1 MLEADETSDDSV
13 SIAPAEV
20 PGYQSLSSLAYGV
33 VIIAALYIGREVLIP
48 IALAI
53 LLSFLLAPLVRLL
66 RRIHLGRGLSVLLAV
81 LLAFGI
87 ILAIGGAIGT
97 QLAGLG
103 RDAPYYEATIASKTQ
118 TLSKQSIQ
126 RLGNA
131 LQNMGKP
138 FQVAHNAPK
147 AAPPT
152 ATGAPAA
159 IPVVV
164 QQPSPTPISIAEK
177 LAASMAAPLATAS
190 IVIIVTIFI
199 LLQQEDLRDRLIR
212 LFGSNDLHGT
222 TLAMDDAADRL
233 SRYFIAKLAINVAFG
248 VIIGVGLFFIG
259 VPSPVLWGVL
269 AMLMRFIPYIGPWI
283 SAAPPI
289 LLAAAVGP
297 SWAPALWTA
306 GLFVFTEGIV
316 GQAVEPLIYGHHT
329 GLSPVAVVIAAI
341 FWGWLWGPIG
351 LILSTP
357 LTLCLVVLGRHV
369 KRLEFLD
376 VLFGDQPALTP
387 VQTFY
392 QRMLAGDTTELVE
405 QAEALLDETSLS
417 AYYDKVALEGLRLA
431 SNDVLRGAIVP
442 ERLSRLRQVMLD
454 VIEDLD
460 DHEDADPVS
469 KEDEKPV
476 PEELTPA
483 EQGLKDAA
491 VPPPVAPARIARNPG
506 FEAEAPVLCVAG
518 RGPFDHSVAEMFA
531 QLLAKHG
538 LGARIA
544 KSDALS
550 RARLGAL
557 NVAGVGMV
565 CFISLDP
572 AAPSSGMRYLLRRVQ
587 QRVQGIPMVAGLGP
601 ADAVLGTI
609 HQHGITVQ
617 GHAESLR
624 EMIEICLTH
633 AIAPAPVQADSAAPR
648 EPDQSL
654 PLGAQP
660 LAV

>member
-1 MLEADETSDDSV
+1 MIESEEAITQPAGVAAAET
-13 SIAPAEV
+13 
-20 PGYQSLSSLAYGV
+20 PGYQSVSSLAFGV
-33 VIIAALYIGREVLIP
+33 VIIAALYIGKEVLIP

-66 RRIHLGRGLSVLLAV
+66 RRIHLGRSLSVLLAV
-81 LLAFGI
+81 LLAFGV
-87 ILAIGGAIGT
+87 ILAIGGAIGI

-118 TLSKQSIQ
+118 ALSKQSIE

-131 LQNMGKP
+131 LQNVGKP
-138 FQVAHNAPK
+138 FQASHSKPSV
-147 AAPPT
+147 T
-152 ATGAPAA
+152 ASTSTSGPAA
-159 IPVVV
+159 IPVIV
-164 QQPSPTPISIAEK
+164 QKPGATPISIAER
-177 LAASMAAPLATAS
+177 LAASMAGPLATTS
-190 IVIIVTIFI
+190 IVIIVTIFV

-222 TLAMDDAADRL
+222 TVAMDEAADRL

-259 VPSPVLWGVL
+259 IPSPVLWGVL

-283 SAAPPI
+283 SAVPPI
-289 LLAAAVGP
+289 LLAAAVAPG
-297 SWAPALWTA
+297 WGPALWTL
-306 GLFVFTEGIV
+306 GLFVFTEGVV

-329 GLSPVAVVIAAI
+329 GLSPVAVIIAAI

-392 QRMLAGDTTELVE
+392 QRMLAGDTTELLE
-405 QAEALLDETSLS
+405 QAEALLEETSLS
-417 AYYDKVALEGLRLA
+417 AYYDKVALEGLKLA
-431 SNDVLRGAIVP
+431 SGDFLRGAIVP
-442 ERLSRLRQVMLD
+442 ERLARLRQVMLD

-460 DHEDADPVS
+460 DHDDVDPLD
-469 KEDEKPV
+469 KEDDKVV
-476 PEELTPA
+476 PTETTA
-483 EQGLKDAA
+483 ASQQLKDDAQVPA
-491 VPPPVAPARIARNPG
+491 VLPAQTPRNPG
-506 FEAEAPVLCVAG
+506 FEVEFPILCVAG
-518 RGPFDHSVAEMFA
+518 RGPFDHSVAEIFG
-531 QLLAKHG
+531 QLLGKHG
-538 LGARIA
+538 LGARIV

-557 NVAGVGMV
+557 NVGGVALV

-572 AAPSSGMRYLLRRVQ
+572 VAATSGMRYLLRRVH
-587 QRVQGIPMVAGLGP
+587 QRISNVPVVAGLASAETMALAP
-601 ADAVLGTI
+601 
-609 HQHGITVQ
+609 HQQHLVPINAQ
-617 GHAESLR
+617 AANLR
-624 EMIEICLTH
+624 ELIEICLDYAVSRTMEE
-633 AIAPAPVQADSAAPR
+633 PPLLQAVA
-648 EPDQSL
+648 E
-654 PLGAQP
+654 
-660 LAV
+660 

>member
-1 MLEADETSDDSV
+1 MIESDEAIIQPAGVAAAET
-13 SIAPAEV
+13 
-20 PGYQSLSSLAYGV
+20 PGYQSISSLAFGV
-33 VIIAALYIGREVLIP
+33 VIIAALYIGKEVLIP

-66 RRIHLGRGLSVLLAV
+66 RRIHLGRSLSVLLAV
-81 LLAFGI
+81 LLAFGV
-87 ILAIGGAIGT
+87 ILAIGGAIGE

-118 TLSKQSIQ
+118 ALSKQSIE

-131 LQNMGKP
+131 LQSVGRP
-138 FQVAHNAPK
+138 FQAAHSKPVI
-147 AAPPT
+147 AAPTSTGQPT
-152 ATGAPAA
+152 A
-159 IPVVV
+159 IPVIV
-164 QQPSPTPISIAEK
+164 QKPEATPISIAER
-177 LAASMAAPLATAS
+177 LAASMAGPLATTS
-190 IVIIVTIFI
+190 IVIIVTIFV

-248 VIIGVGLFFIG
+248 IIIGGGLFFIG
-259 VPSPVLWGVL
+259 IPSPVLWGVL

-289 LLAAAVGP
+289 LLAAAVAPG
-297 SWAPALWTA
+297 WGPALWTA

-376 VLFGDQPALTP
+376 VLFGDRPALTP

-405 QAEALLDETSLS
+405 QAEALLEETSLS
-417 AYYDKVALEGLRLA
+417 AYYDKVALEGLKLA
-431 SNDVLRGAIVP
+431 SSDFLRGAIVP
-442 ERLSRLRQVMLD
+442 ERLARLRQVMLD

-460 DHEDADPVS
+460 DHDDSDPLAQA
-469 KEDEKPV
+469 DEKPV
-476 PEELTPA
+476 PEEMQA
-483 EQGLKDAA
+483 ADQQLKDAA
-491 VPPPVAPARIARNPG
+491 PVPQVLPTQMPRNLG
-506 FEAEAPVLCVAG
+506 FEVEFPILCIAG
-518 RGPFDHSVAEMFA
+518 RGPFDHSVAEMFG
-531 QLLAKHG
+531 QLLGKHG
-538 LGARIA
+538 LGVRIV

-557 NVAGVGMV
+557 NVGGVAMI

-572 AAPSSGMRYLLRRVQ
+572 VAATSGMRYLLRRVH
-587 QRVQGIPMVAGLGP
+587 QRISSVPVVAGLASAETMAAAP
-601 ADAVLGTI
+601 HQQHIVPIDAY
-609 HQHGITVQ
+609 
-617 GHAESLR
+617 AASLR
-624 EMIEICLTH
+624 EMIEICLGFATPED
-633 AIAPAPVQADSAAPR
+633 AADAPPLQAVGD
-648 EPDQSL
+648 
-654 PLGAQP
+654 
-660 LAV
+660 